1 LGWVG
6 RGREGGRLRGT
17 DLADWLLVCYAV
29 CRCGGCVARVE
40 CVAYERGAERL
51 DHELVVVEGGDDDF
65 GGDAVEGGGDVRGRH
80 FEGIGVFAGLVWLRE
95 KVGRAGVVA

>member
-1 LGWVG
+1 LDWVG
-6 RGREGGRLRGT
+6 LVRGKGGRT
-17 DLADWLLVCYAV
+17 DLADGLLVCYAV

-40 CVAYERGAERL
+40 CVAYERGAERF

-80 FEGIGVFAGLVWLRE
+80 FEGVWCFLGFGLVERE
-95 KVGRAGVVA
+95 KVGRAGVIA